1 MERFTKA
8 LLAGAAIAALV
19 ATPAAAQSPSPA
31 IPGSSPGSGG
41 SGWGLGSP
49 FPPADSGKP
58 MVFDAPARLVVP
70 PPSAPDC
77 GFALA
82 CQPRLEGVVRRGG
95 AVELKVTPFSW

>member
-8 LLAGAAIAALV
+8 LLAAACVV
-19 ATPAAAQSPSPA
+19 AVFTMPSAAQTPSPA
-31 IPGSSPGSGG
+31 SGG
-41 SGWGLGSP
+41 GLGWGFFSP

-70 PPSAPDC
+70 PPPSGCPVAYVC
-77 GFALA
+77 E
-82 CQPRLEGVVRRGG
+82 PRLEGVVRRGG

>member
-58 MVFDAPARLVVP
+58 MVFDAPAQLVVP
-70 PPSAPDC
+70 PPPSGCPIAYVC
-77 GFALA
+77 E
-82 CQPRLEGVVRRGG
+82 PRLEGVVRRGG